1 MKAFIDKIFKA
12 KKQKELLDEIIH
24 TEVIQENKEILS
36 KQIETVIKNK
46 IAQDEAT
53 EVAVEAIIEEVKE
66 VIKKEEVKKEEVVI
80 YPKPNHFPD
89 CNCFKCVRWIK
100 QNAK

>member
-1 MKAFIDKIFKA
+1 MKAFIDRIFKKR
-12 KKQKELLDEIIH
+12 KKDAEQIE
-24 TEVIQENKEILS
+24 ENKKVLAE
-36 KQIETVIKNK
+36 QIETAVKNK
-46 IAQDEAT
+46 IAQDKAT

>member
-1 MKAFIDKIFKA
+1 MKAFIDRIFKKR
-12 KKQKELLDEIIH
+12 KKDAEQIE
-24 TEVIQENKEILS
+24 ENKAILS
-36 KQIETVIKNK
+36 KQIETAIKNK
-46 IAQDEAT
+46 IAQDKAT

-66 VIKKEEVKKEEVVI
+66 VIKKEEVVI

>member
-1 MKAFIDKIFKA
+1 MKAFIDRIFKKR
-12 KKQKELLDEIIH
+12 KKDAEQIE
-24 TEVIQENKEILS
+24 ENKKVLAE
-36 KQIETVIKNK
+36 QIETAIKNK

-66 VIKKEEVKKEEVVI
+66 VIKKEEVKKEEVVV

-89 CNCFKCVRWIK
+89 CNCFKCIRWIK

>member
-1 MKAFIDKIFKA
+1 MKAFIDRIFKKR
-12 KKQKELLDEIIH
+12 KKDAEQIE
-24 TEVIQENKEILS
+24 ENKTILS

-46 IAQDEAT
+46 IAQDETT

-66 VIKKEEVKKEEVVI
+66 VIKKEEVVI